1 MYLSAPFT
9 VQNFKKIFGKDPE
22 SKGHTIFGPKI
33 AQLPQMNFPEKPLI

>member
-9 VQNFKKIFGKDPE
+9 VQNLKKIFGKDPE

-33 AQLPQMNFPEKPLI
+33 AQLPQMRIFQKNH